1 MKLSEAKTGEYTVH
15 RVMYPVHRGMAAVR
29 KDGDK
34 MERRLRVL
42 GIYPGSKI
50 TLAEIGAGDV
60 RILYAR
66 GMRLAVGRQI
76 ASRITVNPR

>member
-1 MKLSEAKTGEYTVH
+1 MKLSEAKIGEYTVH
-15 RVMYPVHRGMAAVR
+15 RVMCVGR
-29 KDGDK
+29 

-42 GIYPGSKI
+42 GIYPGSRI

-60 RILYAR
+60 RILYSR

-76 ASRITVNPR
+76 ASKVTVTSR

>member
-1 MKLSEAKTGEYTVH
+1 MKLSEAGVGEYTVH
-15 RVMYPVHRGMAAVR
+15 RVMWADR
-29 KDGDK
+29 

-42 GIYPGSKI
+42 GIYPGARI
-50 TLAEIGAGDV
+50 TLAEIGTGGV

-76 ASRITVNPR
+76 ASRITVNSR